1 MASGTV
7 VAVDHGGLEP
17 RLCAMRAS
25 GQQLSLPKLAKE
37 CLDPLALAID
47 DQQRVYVLDHG
58 GERVVRVTPELA
70 FDRVMFDLTE
80 HGCDAPM
87 STD

>member
-1 MASGTV
+1 MV
-7 VAVDHGGLEP
+7 VVDHGGLDS
-17 RLCAMRAS
+17 RLCAIRAS
-25 GQQLSLPKLAKE
+25 GQQLPLPELVKE
-37 CLDPLALAID
+37 CPDPLALAID

-58 GERVVRVTPELA
+58 GERVVRTTSELA

-80 HGCDAPM
+80 HGCDAPI